1 MEIGKTLMR
10 RVESL
15 LRHSGSVRRM
25 LVKTLVRGRGI
36 IDGTGTGYL
45 DGYGLLIE
53 DRRILTA
60 AAHEELEGRQDEV
73 LDLGDAILLPGFVD
87 AHTHI
92 TVRPGEGDQ
101 HGQLRAPPV
110 WQALRGVENVRRMAH
125 SGVTTARVMG
135 EIAGIDVAFKNAIEG
150 GEILGPR
157 LRVATRALSASN
169 GHGAA
174 LGTADGPEG
183 LRLAVR
189 ENLRDGADHIK
200 IFVTGGVSSTGADID
215 AYYYSGEEIQVV
227 VQEAHRAGV
236 TVAAHAHG
244 GEGVDLCVEEGVDSI
259 EHGGLLTPKNIEA
272 MAARGTWLVLTNAIA
287 FHPAGIELGD
297 AGNRSII
304 DRMRKVRASIE
315 EAFDRIKASGLRF
328 ALGTDSMHGLFG
340 YEMEWLVEHGVE
352 PERAIIAATRNGAEV
367 LRAADEIGT
376 LEAGKY
382 ADFTAV
388 AGNPLENIRAV
399 HEVVAVAKE
408 GRLLRLGD

>member
-1 MEIGKTLMR
+1 METGKTLMR

-15 LRHSGSVRRM
+15 LRHSGSIRRM

-110 WQALRGVENVRRMAH
+110 WQALRGVENVRRMAR

-200 IFVTGGVSSTGADID
+200 IFVTGGVSSTGAGID

-272 MAARGTWLVLTNAIA
+272 MAARSTWLVLTNAIV
-287 FHPAGIELGD
+287 FHPAGIESGD

-315 EAFDRIKASGLRF
+315 EAFDRIKASGLQF

-376 LEAGKY
+376 LETGKY

-388 AGNPLENIRAV
+388 AGNPLEDIRAV

>member
-1 MEIGKTLMR
+1 MKA
-10 RVESL
+10 
-15 LRHSGSVRRM
+15 
-25 LVKTLVRGRGI
+25 LVRGRGI

-60 AAHEELEGRQDEV
+60 APHEELEGRQDEV
-73 LDLGDAILLPGFVD
+73 LDLGDAIVLPGFVD

-92 TVRPGEGDQ
+92 TIRPGEGDQ
-101 HGQLRAPPV
+101 HGQLQAPPV

-135 EIAGIDVAFKNAIEG
+135 EIAGIDVAFKNAIDG

-174 LGTADGPEG
+174 LGTADGPDG

-215 AYYYSGEEIQVV
+215 AYYYSGEEIRVV

-259 EHGGLLTPKNIEA
+259 EHGGLLTLKNVEA

-287 FHPAGIELGD
+287 FHPAGIESGD
-297 AGNRSII
+297 AGNSSII

-315 EAFDRIKASGLRF
+315 EAFDRIKTSGLRF

-376 LEAGKY
+376 LETGKY

-388 AGNPLENIRAV
+388 AGNPLEDIRAV
-399 HEVVAVAKE
+399 YEVVAVAKE
-408 GRLLRLGD
+408 GRLLRLED

>member
-1 MEIGKTLMR
+1 
-10 RVESL
+10 
-15 LRHSGSVRRM
+15 M

-60 AAHEELEGRQDEV
+60 APHEELEGRQDEV
-73 LDLGDAILLPGFVD
+73 LDLGDAIVLPGFVD

-92 TVRPGEGDQ
+92 TIRPGEGDQ
-101 HGQLRAPPV
+101 HGQLQAPPV

-135 EIAGIDVAFKNAIEG
+135 EIAGIDVAFKNAIDG

-174 LGTADGPEG
+174 LGIADGPEA

-200 IFVTGGVSSTGADID
+200 IFVTGGVSSTGANID
-215 AYYYSGEEIQVV
+215 AYYYAAEEIRVV

-259 EHGGLLTPKNIEA
+259 EHGGLLTLKNIEA
-272 MAARGTWLVLTNAIA
+272 MAACGTWLVLTNAIA
-287 FHPAGIELGD
+287 FHPAGIESGD
-297 AGNRSII
+297 AGNSSII

-315 EAFDRIKASGLRF
+315 EAFDRIKTSGLRF

-388 AGNPLENIRAV
+388 TGNPLEDIRAV
-399 HEVVAVAKE
+399 YEVVAIAKE
-408 GRLLRLGD
+408 GRLLRLED

>member
-1 MEIGKTLMR
+1 
-10 RVESL
+10 
-15 LRHSGSVRRM
+15 
-25 LVKTLVRGRGI
+25 VKTLVRGQGI

-53 DRRILTA
+53 DRRILA
-60 AAHEELEGRQDEV
+60 AAAQEELEGRQDEV

-92 TVRPGEGDQ
+92 TVRPGEGNQ
-101 HGQLRAPPV
+101 HEQLRAPPV
-110 WQALRGVENVRRMAH
+110 WQALRGVENVRRMAR

-150 GEILGPR
+150 GGILGPR

-183 LRLAVR
+183 LRVAVR

-215 AYYYSGEEIQVV
+215 AYYYSREEIQMVV
-227 VQEAHRAGV
+227 EEAHRAGV
-236 TVAAHAHG
+236 RVAAHAHG

-259 EHGGLLTPKNIEA
+259 EHGGLLTPQNIEG

-287 FHPAGIELGD
+287 FHPAGIESGD
-297 AGNRSII
+297 AGNPSII

-315 EAFDRIKASGLRF
+315 EAFGRIKASGLRF

-340 YEMEWLVEHGVE
+340 YEMEWLVQHGVE

-367 LRAADEIGT
+367 LRAADEVGT

-388 AGNPLENIRAV
+388 GGNPLEDMRAV

-408 GRLLRLGD
+408 GRLLQFGD

>member
-1 MEIGKTLMR
+1 METGMTLMR

-169 GHGAA
+169 RHGAA

>member
-1 MEIGKTLMR
+1 
-10 RVESL
+10 
-15 LRHSGSVRRM
+15 M
-25 LVKTLVRGRGI
+25 LVKTLVRGRGF

-157 LRVATRALSASN
+157 LRVATRALSASI

>member
-1 MEIGKTLMR
+1 
-10 RVESL
+10 
-15 LRHSGSVRRM
+15 
-25 LVKTLVRGRGI
+25 
-36 IDGTGTGYL
+36 
-45 DGYGLLIE
+45 
-53 DRRILTA
+53 
-60 AAHEELEGRQDEV
+60 
-73 LDLGDAILLPGFVD
+73 
-87 AHTHI
+87 
-92 TVRPGEGDQ
+92 
-101 HGQLRAPPV
+101 
-110 WQALRGVENVRRMAH
+110 
-125 SGVTTARVMG
+125 
-135 EIAGIDVAFKNAIEG
+135 
-150 GEILGPR
+150 
-157 LRVATRALSASN
+157 
-169 GHGAA
+169 
-174 LGTADGPEG
+174 

-215 AYYYSGEEIQVV
+215 AYYYSGEEIRVV

-259 EHGGLLTPKNIEA
+259 EHGGLLTLKNIEA

-287 FHPAGIELGD
+287 FHPAGIESGD
-297 AGNRSII
+297 AGNSSII
-304 DRMRKVRASIE
+304 DRMHKVRASIE
-315 EAFDRIKASGLRF
+315 DAFARIKASGLRF

-388 AGNPLENIRAV
+388 TGNPLEDIRAV
-399 HEVVAVAKE
+399 HEIVAVAKE
-408 GRLLRLGD
+408 GRLLRLGG

>member
-1 MEIGKTLMR
+1 M
-10 RVESL
+10 
-15 LRHSGSVRRM
+15 
-25 LVKTLVRGRGI
+25 KTLVRGRGI

-60 AAHEELEGRQDEV
+60 APHEELEGRQDEV
-73 LDLGDAILLPGFVD
+73 LDLEDAILLPGFVD

-92 TVRPGEGDQ
+92 TIRPGEGDQ
-101 HGQLRAPPV
+101 HGQLQASPV

-135 EIAGIDVAFKNAIEG
+135 EISGIDVEFKNAIEG

-189 ENLRDGADHIK
+189 ENLSDGADHIK

-244 GEGVDLCVEEGVDSI
+244 GEGVDLCVEKGVDSI
-259 EHGGLLTPKNIEA
+259 EHGGLLTLKNIEA

-287 FHPAGIELGD
+287 FHPAGIESGD
-297 AGNRSII
+297 AGNSSII
-304 DRMRKVRASIE
+304 DRMHKVRASIE

-388 AGNPLENIRAV
+388 AGNPLEDIRAV

-408 GRLLRLGD
+408 GRLLRLGG

>member
-1 MEIGKTLMR
+1 
-10 RVESL
+10 
-15 LRHSGSVRRM
+15 M
-25 LVKTLVRGRGI
+25 LVKTLIRGRGI

-135 EIAGIDVAFKNAIEG
+135 EI
-150 GEILGPR
+150 LGPR

-169 GHGAA
+169 GHGAV

-200 IFVTGGVSSTGADID
+200 
-215 AYYYSGEEIQVV
+215 
-227 VQEAHRAGV
+227 
-236 TVAAHAHG
+236 
-244 GEGVDLCVEEGVDSI
+244 
-259 EHGGLLTPKNIEA
+259 
-272 MAARGTWLVLTNAIA
+272 
-287 FHPAGIELGD
+287 
-297 AGNRSII
+297 
-304 DRMRKVRASIE
+304 
-315 EAFDRIKASGLRF
+315 
-328 ALGTDSMHGLFG
+328 
-340 YEMEWLVEHGVE
+340 
-352 PERAIIAATRNGAEV
+352 
-367 LRAADEIGT
+367 
-376 LEAGKY
+376 
-382 ADFTAV
+382 
-388 AGNPLENIRAV
+388 
-399 HEVVAVAKE
+399 
-408 GRLLRLGD
+408 

>member
-1 MEIGKTLMR
+1 
-10 RVESL
+10 
-15 LRHSGSVRRM
+15 M
-25 LVKTLVRGRGI
+25 LVKALVRGRGI

-60 AAHEELEGRQDEV
+60 APHEELEGRQDEV
-73 LDLGDAILLPGFVD
+73 LDLGDAIVLPGFVD
-87 AHTHI
+87 AHTHVTI
-92 TVRPGEGDQ
+92 RPGEGDQ
-101 HGQLRAPPV
+101 HGQLQAPPV

-135 EIAGIDVAFKNAIEG
+135 EIAGIDVAFKNAIDG

-157 LRVATRALSASN
+157 LRVAIRALSASN

-174 LGTADGPEG
+174 LGTADGPDG

-215 AYYYSGEEIQVV
+215 AYYYSGEEIRVV

-259 EHGGLLTPKNIEA
+259 EHGGLLTLKNIEA

-287 FHPAGIELGD
+287 FHPAGIESGD
-297 AGNRSII
+297 AGNSSII

-315 EAFDRIKASGLRF
+315 EAFDRIKTSGLRF

-376 LEAGKY
+376 LETGKY

-388 AGNPLENIRAV
+388 AGNPLEDIRAV
-399 HEVVAVAKE
+399 YEVVAVAKE
-408 GRLLRLGD
+408 GRLLRLED

>member
-1 MEIGKTLMR
+1 
-10 RVESL
+10 
-15 LRHSGSVRRM
+15 M
-25 LVKTLVRGRGI
+25 LVKALVRGRGI

-60 AAHEELEGRQDEV
+60 APHEELEGRQDEV

-92 TVRPGEGDQ
+92 TIRPGEGDQ
-101 HGQLRAPPV
+101 HGQLQAPPV

-135 EIAGIDVAFKNAIEG
+135 EIAGIDVAFKNAIDG

-157 LRVATRALSASN
+157 LRVAIRALSASN

-174 LGTADGPEG
+174 LGTADGPDG

-215 AYYYSGEEIQVV
+215 AYYYSGEEIRVV

-259 EHGGLLTPKNIEA
+259 EHGGLLTLKNVEA

-287 FHPAGIELGD
+287 FHPAGIESGD
-297 AGNRSII
+297 AGNSSII

-315 EAFDRIKASGLRF
+315 EAFDRIKTSGLRF

-376 LEAGKY
+376 LETGKY

-388 AGNPLENIRAV
+388 AGNPLEDIRAV
-399 HEVVAVAKE
+399 YEVVAVAKE
-408 GRLLRLGD
+408 GRLLRLED

>member
-1 MEIGKTLMR
+1 METGKTLML
-10 RVESL
+10 RVESV
-15 LRHSGSVRRM
+15 LRHSGSIRRM
-25 LVKTLVRGRGI
+25 LVKTLVRAQGI

-60 AAHEELEGRQDEV
+60 AAHGELEGRQDEV

-125 SGVTTARVMG
+125 SGVTTARIMG

-215 AYYYSGEEIQVV
+215 AYYYSREEIQVV

-287 FHPAGIELGD
+287 FHPAGIETGD
-297 AGNRSII
+297 AGNPSII
-304 DRMRKVRASIE
+304 DRVRKVRTSIE

-367 LRAADEIGT
+367 LRAADEVGT
-376 LEAGKY
+376 LEAGKH

-388 AGNPLENIRAV
+388 AGNPLEDIRAV
-399 HEVVAVAKE
+399 YEVMAVAKE
-408 GRLLRLGD
+408 GRLLRLEN

>member
-1 MEIGKTLMR
+1 
-10 RVESL
+10 
-15 LRHSGSVRRM
+15 M
-25 LVKTLVRGRGI
+25 LVKALVRGRGI

-60 AAHEELEGRQDEV
+60 APHEELEGRQDEV
-73 LDLGDAILLPGFVD
+73 LDLGDAIVLPGFVD

-92 TVRPGEGDQ
+92 TIRPGEGDQ
-101 HGQLRAPPV
+101 HGQLQAPPV

-135 EIAGIDVAFKNAIEG
+135 EIAGIDVAFKNAIDG

-174 LGTADGPEG
+174 LGTADGPDG

-215 AYYYSGEEIQVV
+215 AYYYSGEEIRVV

-259 EHGGLLTPKNIEA
+259 EHGGLLTLKNVEA

-287 FHPAGIELGD
+287 FHPAGIESGD
-297 AGNRSII
+297 AGNSSII

-315 EAFDRIKASGLRF
+315 EAFDRIKTSGLRF

-367 LRAADEIGT
+367 LRATDEIGT
-376 LEAGKY
+376 LETGKY

-388 AGNPLENIRAV
+388 AGNPLEDIRAV
-399 HEVVAVAKE
+399 YEVVAVAKE
-408 GRLLRLGD
+408 GRLLRLED

>member
-1 MEIGKTLMR
+1 
-10 RVESL
+10 
-15 LRHSGSVRRM
+15 
-25 LVKTLVRGRGI
+25 
-36 IDGTGTGYL
+36 
-45 DGYGLLIE
+45 
-53 DRRILTA
+53 
-60 AAHEELEGRQDEV
+60 
-73 LDLGDAILLPGFVD
+73 
-87 AHTHI
+87 
-92 TVRPGEGDQ
+92 
-101 HGQLRAPPV
+101 
-110 WQALRGVENVRRMAH
+110 MAH

-135 EIAGIDVAFKNAIEG
+135 EIAGIDVAFKNAIDG

-174 LGTADGPEG
+174 LGTADGPDG

-200 IFVTGGVSSTGADID
+200 IFVTGGVSSTDADID
-215 AYYYSGEEIQVV
+215 AYYYSGEEIRVV

-259 EHGGLLTPKNIEA
+259 EHGGLLTLKNIEA

-297 AGNRSII
+297 AGNSSII

-315 EAFDRIKASGLRF
+315 EAFDRIKTSGLRF

-388 AGNPLENIRAV
+388 TGNPLEDIRAV
-399 HEVVAVAKE
+399 HGVVAVAKE
-408 GRLLRLGD
+408 GRLLRLED